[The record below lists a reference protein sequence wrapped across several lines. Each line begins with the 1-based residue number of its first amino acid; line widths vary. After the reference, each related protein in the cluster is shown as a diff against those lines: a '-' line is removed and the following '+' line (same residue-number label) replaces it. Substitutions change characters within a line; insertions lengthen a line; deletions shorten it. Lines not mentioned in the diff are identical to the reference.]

1 MRVAL
6 HIQRSPLACATFRS
20 LRSCQQ
26 HSSTRRIKYTAMA
39 DAPAKQEKEH
49 VKAAP
54 PPADIASDPEEDDL
68 SDLDGTVTGANAGR
82 IY

>member
-1 MRVAL
+1 
-6 HIQRSPLACATFRS
+6 
-20 LRSCQQ
+20 
-26 HSSTRRIKYTAMA
+26 MA

-68 SDLDGTVTGANAGR
+68 SDLDDVLDEFANTKLDAKPAAPKTAPQPAAPLLRPDGQTL
-82 IY
+82 